1 MKKLRPIWTLL
12 FLAYL
17 AALLRL
23 TVLRDGAFSRAL
35 FSGRLNLQPG
45 YEYMRLISWGSYGR
59 AAYLFFGNIAWFM
72 PLGLYLHARGWDFAA
87 CALAGLLLSL
97 LIECAQF
104 VLGCGISETDDL
116 LLNTL
121 GAMAGYACLPFIWLL
136 RKPRNKKA

>member
-1 MKKLRPIWTLL
+1 MKKPRPLWTLL

-23 TVLRDGAFSRAL
+23 TVLRDGAFSHTL

-72 PLGLYLHARGWDFAA
+72 PLGLYLHARGWDLPPAR
-87 CALAGLLLSL
+87 LP
-97 LIECAQF
+97 
-104 VLGCGISETDDL
+104 GC
-116 LLNTL
+116 
-121 GAMAGYACLPFIWLL
+121 CC
-136 RKPRNKKA
+136 RC

>member
-1 MKKLRPIWTLL
+1 MKKPRPLWTLL

-23 TVLRDGAFSRAL
+23 TVLRDGAFSHTL

-72 PLGLYLHARGWDFAA
+72 PLGLYLHAR
-87 CALAGLLLSL
+87 AGILPPARLP
-97 LIECAQF
+97 
-104 VLGCGISETDDL
+104 GC
-116 LLNTL
+116 
-121 GAMAGYACLPFIWLL
+121 CC
-136 RKPRNKKA
+136 RC

>member
-1 MKKLRPIWTLL
+1 MKKPRPLWTLL

-23 TVLRDGAFSRAL
+23 TVLRDGAFSHML

-87 CALAGLLLSL
+87 CALAGRR
-97 LIECAQF
+97 AAA
-104 VLGCGISETDDL
+104 VAAD
-116 LLNTL
+116 
-121 GAMAGYACLPFIWLL
+121 
-136 RKPRNKKA
+136 

>member
-1 MKKLRPIWTLL
+1 MKRLRPIWTLL

-23 TVLRDGAFSRAL
+23 TVLRDGAFSHTL

-97 LIECAQF
+97 LFSSPFLTGVIGVF
-104 VLGCGISETDDL
+104 LLLCGIVLTQ
-116 LLNTL
+116 
-121 GAMAGYACLPFIWLL
+121 
-136 RKPRNKKA
+136 RK

>member
-1 MKKLRPIWTLL
+1 MKKPRPLWTLL

-23 TVLRDGAFSRAL
+23 TVLRDGAFSHTL

-87 CALAGLLLSL
+87 CALAGLIVIMLTADVAASYR
-97 LIECAQF
+97 IYKRWRREAG
-104 VLGCGISETDDL
+104 LG
-116 LLNTL
+116 
-121 GAMAGYACLPFIWLL
+121 
-136 RKPRNKKA
+136 K